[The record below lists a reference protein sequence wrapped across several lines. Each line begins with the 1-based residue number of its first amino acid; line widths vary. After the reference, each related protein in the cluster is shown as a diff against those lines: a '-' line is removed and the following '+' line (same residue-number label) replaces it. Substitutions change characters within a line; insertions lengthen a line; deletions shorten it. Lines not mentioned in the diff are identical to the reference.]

1 MDEKEILMFE
11 CIQERDIDLL
21 LMEEWCVN
29 TDFAKFFLGKILAA
43 DFDISDR
50 TAWHS
55 ITDDAY
61 GESDVVLTFHRREQR
76 IAVLVEDKID
86 AAPQP
91 DQAKRYQLRADKM
104 KSSGQFDQIYICIV
118 APQHYLENDTEEYPN
133 QISYE
138 ILAEY
143 LSNGTPRGEYKANML
158 RLGILQERRHPKPVK
173 NELVTSFWQ
182 NYYDALKAM
191 FSDAVMPYPKLVPIN
206 SDWPMIRFPEFPRKT
221 HIVHKMA
228 QGNLDLET
236 GLSQARL
243 REILSRW
250 NAEGI
255 MVVQTGKSFVLR
267 IPVPQLNRLED
278 FSSQAGKVQEALA
291 GIQTFR
297 NCLREYGLMPDAG
310 NQ

>member
-1 MDEKEILMFE
+1 MDSNETLMFE
-11 CIQERDIDLL
+11 CILERDIDLL

-29 TDFAKFFLGKILAA
+29 PDFAKFFLKNISSA
-43 DFDISDR
+43 DFDIADR
-50 TAWHS
+50 SAWHS
-55 ITDDAY
+55 ITDDEY
-61 GESDVVLTFHRREQR
+61 GESDIVLTFRSGGQN

-91 DQAKRYQLRADKM
+91 DQASRYQFRADKM
-104 KSSGQFDQIYICIV
+104 KSSGRVDQIYICIV
-118 APQHYLENDTEEYPN
+118 APEHYLETDTEEYHN
-133 QISYE
+133 RISYE
-138 ILAEY
+138 TLADF
-143 LSNGTPRGEYKANML
+143 LADGSPRGEYKANML
-158 RLGILQERRHPKPVK
+158 RLGISQERRHRKPVK

-182 NYYDALKAM
+182 NYHDALKTR
-191 FSDAVMPYPKLVPIN
+191 FSDAIMPYPKLVPIN

-236 GLSQARL
+236 GLSESRL

-250 NAEGI
+250 NTEGI

-267 IPVPQLNRLED
+267 IPVSPLNRLED
-278 FSSQAGKVQEALA
+278 FSLQTEKVQKVLD

-297 NCLREYGLMPDAG
+297 NCLKEYDLMPNAG
-310 NQ
+310 TR

>member
-1 MDEKEILMFE
+1 MDDKETLMFE

-29 TDFAKFFLGKILAA
+29 PDFAEFFLGRIMSV
-43 DFDISDR
+43 DFDITDR

-61 GESDVVLTFHRREQR
+61 GESDVVLTFRNGEQR

-86 AAPQP
+86 AIPQP
-91 DQAKRYQLRADKM
+91 DQATRYQLRADKM

-118 APQHYLENDTEEYPN
+118 APEHYLENDVEEYPN
-133 QISYE
+133 RISYE
-138 ILAEY
+138 TLERFLAD
-143 LSNGTPRGEYKANML
+143 GTPRGEYKANML
-158 RLGILQERRHPKPVK
+158 RFGISQERRHPKPVK

-182 NYYDALKAM
+182 KYHDALKAM
-191 FSDAVMPYPKLVPIN
+191 FSDAIMPYPKLVPIN

-236 GLSQARL
+236 GLSEAHL

-250 NAEGI
+250 NVEGI

-278 FSSQAGKVQEALA
+278 FSSQAEKIQEALV

>member
-1 MDEKEILMFE
+1 MKDKEILMFE
-11 CIQERDIDLL
+11 CILERDIDLL

-29 TDFAKFFLGKILAA
+29 PDFAKFFMKNIATA
-43 DFDISDR
+43 KFDIAHRS
-50 TAWHS
+50 AWHS

-61 GESDVVLTFHRREQR
+61 GESDIVLTFRNGGQR

-104 KSSGQFDQIYICIV
+104 KSSRKYDKIFICIV
-118 APQHYLENDTEEYPN
+118 APEHYLENDTEEYPN
-133 QISYE
+133 RISYE
-138 ILAEY
+138 TLADF
-143 LSNGTPRGEYKANML
+143 LADGTPRGEYKANML
-158 RLGILQERRHPKPVK
+158 RFGISQERRHPKPVK

-182 NYYDALKAM
+182 KYHDALKAM
-191 FSDAVMPYPKLVPIN
+191 FPDAVMLYPRLVPIN
-206 SDWPMIRFPEFPRKT
+206 SDWPTIRFPEFPRKT
-221 HIVHKMA
+221 RIVHKMA

-236 GLSQARL
+236 GLSEACL

-250 NAEGI
+250 NVEGV

-297 NCLREYGLMPDAG
+297 NCLKEYGLMPDAG
-310 NQ
+310 KQ

>member
-1 MDEKEILMFE
+1 VDDKETLMFE

-29 TDFAKFFLGKILAA
+29 PDFAEFFLGRIMSV
-43 DFDISDR
+43 DFDITDR

-61 GESDVVLTFHRREQR
+61 GESDVVLTFRNGEQR

-86 AAPQP
+86 AIPQP
-91 DQAKRYQLRADKM
+91 DQATRYQLRADKM

-118 APQHYLENDTEEYPN
+118 APEHYLENDVEEYPN
-133 QISYE
+133 RISYE
-138 ILAEY
+138 TLERFLAD
-143 LSNGTPRGEYKANML
+143 GTPRGEYKANML
-158 RLGILQERRHPKPVK
+158 RFGISQERRHPKPVK

-182 NYYDALKAM
+182 KYHDALKAM
-191 FSDAVMPYPKLVPIN
+191 FSDAIMPYPKLVPIN

-236 GLSQARL
+236 GLSEAHL

-250 NAEGI
+250 NVEGI

-278 FSSQAGKVQEALA
+278 FSSQAEKIQEALV